1 MPENV
6 NTSPLGNVVEQD
18 TEQDDRPVMVNV
30 DHVSMV
36 FNMANEQL
44 NSLKEYAIA
53 LARRELMFK
62 EFRALDDVSFTIN
75 AGEVLG
81 IAGIAGDE
89 CRQGQVGVRKALGKH
104 PAHLVVLLIGCG
116 VCRNGKAQHGVVRPD
131 GPQVCHK
138 VVAGVQHRH
147 RRARLKGAAAG
158 AAGQK
163 QCHND
168 PS

>member
-53 LARRELMFK
+53 LAL
-62 EFRALDDVSFTIN
+62 S
-75 AGEVLG
+75 
-81 IAGIAGDE
+81 
-89 CRQGQVGVRKALGKH
+89 
-104 PAHLVVLLIGCG
+104 LI
-116 VCRNGKAQHGVVRPD
+116 HI
-131 GPQVCHK
+131 
-138 VVAGVQHRH
+138 
-147 RRARLKGAAAG
+147 
-158 AAGQK
+158 
-163 QCHND
+163 
-168 PS
+168 